1 MAKNITNTGTYN
13 NAVFGQYGSKLISG
27 TTAVTPPAGYVFVA
41 LQAIEAD
48 FACTGAIRENST
60 DFADIANRTIAKG
73 QTVYGRWTSITGSS
87 SNYAI
92 AYLAPTD

>member
-1 MAKNITNTGTYN
+1 MARLTNTGTYN
-13 NAVFGQYGSKLISG
+13 NAVLGQYGSKLISG
-27 TTAVTPPAGYVFVA
+27 TAAVTPPTGYVFVA

-48 FACTGAIRENST
+48 FVCSAATRQNST
-60 DFADIANRTIAKG
+60 DFADIALRTIAKG

-92 AYLAPTD
+92 AYLAPAE

>member
-13 NAVFGQYGSKLISG
+13 NAVFGQYGSKLISSNS
-27 TTAVTPPAGYVFVA
+27 AVTPPAGYVFVA

-48 FACTGAIRENST
+48 FVCSAATRENST
-60 DFADIANRTIAKG
+60 DFADIASRTIAKG
-73 QTVYGRWTSITGSS
+73 QTVYGRWTSITGTTGD
-87 SNYAI
+87 YAI